1 MFPILLGKIKELE
14 DKIKNLTPVDPYDPK
29 TNTIIL
35 QPTGDTDGPLNMKWK
50 DINKLFKDGK
60 QIYVNPKNWLNVPDN
75 ADSLWICTAVYQY
88 ANNSFIVWFNNSLNF
103 SANSEN
109 DYPSKM

>member
-14 DKIKNLTPVDPYDPK
+14 DKIKNLSPLDPYDPK

-60 QIYVNPKNWLNVPDN
+60 QIFVNPRNWLNYPDN
-75 ADSLWICTAVYQY
+75 EDSLVMATAVYQY
-88 ANNSFIVWFNNSLNF
+88 ATNAFIVHFDEGLNF
-103 SANSEN
+103 SASSAN
-109 DYPSKM
+109 DYPAKM

>member
-60 QIYVNPKNWLNVPDN
+60 QIYVNPKNWFNLPDN
-75 ADSLWICTAVYQY
+75 NDSLFIATAVYQY
-88 ANNSFIVWFNNSLNF
+88 SINSFVVVFNNLLIF
-103 SANSEN
+103 SASSEN
-109 DYPSKM
+109 DYPAKV

>member
-60 QIYVNPKNWLNVPDN
+60 QIYINPKNWISFPNN
-75 ADSLWICTAVYQY
+75 NDSLYIATAVYQY
-88 ANNSFIVWFNNSLNF
+88 SNNSFVVCFNGTMNF
-103 SANSEN
+103 LATTETG
-109 DYPSKM
+109 YPTFD